1 VVANAVSAS
10 FLFLRSPSAWRRA
23 AMSPSL
29 RRAFPTLRAALPVA
43 ASLALAQSLVWIDS
57 FLLAAL
63 GSARD
68 VGTYHAAYRWVLLLG
83 GIGVYFPQ
91 ALFPALAGP
100 RREIL
105 MREATRWVVI
115 GGVLAA
121 LALSGLAGT
130 LISAA
135 FGPGYEAARP
145 LLSALSWL
153 VPLSVHNSLAA
164 HYLIARGREKRVLAI
179 TAAVVAANVG
189 LNLLLIPSAGP
200 AGAAAALLLAET
212 LSFVLC
218 LASLRE
224 LSVSL
229 KANYAS
235 LGAGVAAAA
244 AAITLLSMR
253 PAMALSA
260 AALSFLGVLALRG
273 ELSRARLRAS
283 RELLWSGVGGSE
295 LAAR

>member
-1 VVANAVSAS
+1 
-10 FLFLRSPSAWRRA
+10 
-23 AMSPSL
+23 
-29 RRAFPTLRAALPVA
+29 
-43 ASLALAQSLVWIDS
+43 
-57 FLLAAL
+57 
-63 GSARD
+63 
-68 VGTYHAAYRWVLLLG
+68 VLLLG